1 MSVGR
6 VATFASA
13 DRMVAAA
20 LRSQSQMNTAQLQL
34 ASGLVSPDYG
44 GLGARSRQVLDLQS
58 AVARAQ
64 SYADAADAA
73 DRRVTT
79 MSTAL
84 TAMADILTS
93 FRAQLTAATG
103 PDGAGNADVL
113 RATVQGLMD
122 DFAAKLN
129 TQYAGQYVFGGGRT
143 DVKPVDL
150 DAPGYPPATAT
161 SPADTSYYQGDHE
174 VTAVQVSEEQVIR
187 YGITADNSAFEQ
199 ALRAFSMIVN
209 STGSTIDTA
218 TLTAA
223 SNLVVSAVDGVTA
236 VHSTLAAQAAAM
248 ERAAMSQADTRDL
261 AKSMVD
267 DLTAVD
273 VAAVTAQLS
282 GYEAQLQAS
291 YAALGKIQ
299 GLRLADYLR

>member
-1 MSVGR
+1 MSAMR

-73 DRRVTT
+73 GNRVTT

-84 TAMADILTS
+84 TSMSDILTS
-93 FRAQLTAATG
+93 FRAQLAAAMG
-103 PDGAGNADVL
+103 PDGAGNGDVL
-113 RATVQGLMD
+113 RTTVQGLMD
-122 DFAAKLN
+122 DFAAQLN

-150 DAPGYPPATAT
+150 DAYPPALAS

-174 VTAVQVSEEQVIR
+174 VTAVQISDEQVIR

-223 SNLVVSAVDGVTA
+223 SSLVASAVDGVTA

-248 ERAAMSQADTRDL
+248 ERAATSQTDYRDL
-261 AKSMVD
+261 ARSMVD

-282 GYEAQLQAS
+282 VYEAQLQAS